1 MLHLEWAWWGSII
14 TVFCPDKMVRPA
26 PMIRPIAL
34 LFVML
39 SQSAGAVTLDMPA
52 NARLQAEQTLPL
64 ASYTVPTGA
73 FAAGQMPGI
82 IAEGEVLRQAWQFD
96 APDLS
101 TLEILRPLRA
111 QLAADGYTILF
122 ECDTDNCGG
131 FDFRFGVDV
140 MDAADMYIDLGD
152 FRYLAARM
160 NGVDGPE
167 YVSLLVSRS
176 ALVGFLQ
183 VTRIGPATA
192 TVAIVTVAQPPI
204 RPAGTSISADFAA
217 EFETNGRVI
226 LSDLTFETGS
236 AQLGPGP
243 FASLQTLADY
253 LLANPSR
260 RVALV
265 GHTDSQGALDANIAL
280 SKRRAGSVL
289 ERLVTDYAIPRN
301 QLAAEGMGFLSPLAS
316 NLTPEGRDL
325 NRRVEVII
333 TSTQ

>member
-1 MLHLEWAWWGSII
+1 
-14 TVFCPDKMVRPA
+14 
-26 PMIRPIAL
+26 MIRSLAL
-34 LFVML
+34 LSTL
-39 SQSAGAVTLDMPA
+39 LADPALAVTLDMPA
-52 NARLQAEQTLPL
+52 NAQLQAEENL
-64 ASYTVPTGA
+64 ALGSYAVATGA
-73 FAAGQMPGI
+73 FSADQFPGVL
-82 IAEGEVLRQAWQFD
+82 AEGEVLRQAWHYD

-101 TLEILRPLRA
+101 TLQILVPLRE
-111 QLAADGYTILF
+111 QLVADGFSILF
-122 ECDTDNCGG
+122 ECNTDQCGG
-131 FDFRFGVDV
+131 FDFRFGIDV
-140 MDAADMYIDLGD
+140 MDAADMYVDLGD
-152 FRYLAARM
+152 FRYLAARSDRT
-160 NGVDGPE
+160 DGPE

-176 ALVGFLQ
+176 SLLGFLQ
-183 VTRIGPATA
+183 VTRIGAPTEAP
-192 TVAIVTVAQPPI
+192 AIVTVAQPPV
-204 RPAGTSISADFAA
+204 RATGTAPPGDFAA
-217 EFETNGRVI
+217 EIEVNGRVI

-289 ERLVTDYAIPRN
+289 ERLVTDYAIPRS

-333 TSTQ
+333 TSTE

>member
-1 MLHLEWAWWGSII
+1 
-14 TVFCPDKMVRPA
+14 
-26 PMIRPIAL
+26 MIRSLAILSAL
-34 LFVML
+34 LAHPAL
-39 SQSAGAVTLDMPA
+39 AVTLDMPA
-52 NARLQAEQTLPL
+52 NAQLQAEENL
-64 ASYTVPTGA
+64 ALGSYAVASGA
-73 FAAGQMPGI
+73 FSADQFPGVL
-82 IAEGEVLRQAWQFD
+82 AEGEVLRQAWHYD

-101 TLEILRPLRA
+101 TLQILVPLRE
-111 QLAADGYTILF
+111 QLVADGFSILF
-122 ECDTDNCGG
+122 ECNTDQCGG
-131 FDFRFGVDV
+131 FDFRFGIDV
-140 MDAADMYIDLGD
+140 MDAADMYVDLGD
-152 FRYLAARM
+152 FRYLAARSDRT
-160 NGVDGPE
+160 DGPE

-176 ALVGFLQ
+176 SLLGFLQ
-183 VTRIGPATA
+183 VTRIGAPTEAP
-192 TVAIVTVAQPPI
+192 AIVTVAQPPV
-204 RPAGTSISADFAA
+204 RATGTAPPGDFAA
-217 EFETNGRVI
+217 EIEVNGRVI

-289 ERLVTDYAIPRN
+289 ERLVTDYAIPRS

-333 TSTQ
+333 TSTE

>member
-1 MLHLEWAWWGSII
+1 
-14 TVFCPDKMVRPA
+14 
-26 PMIRPIAL
+26 MIRSLAILSAL
-34 LFVML
+34 LAHPAL
-39 SQSAGAVTLDMPA
+39 AVTLDMPA
-52 NARLQAEQTLPL
+52 NAQLQAEENL
-64 ASYTVPTGA
+64 ALGSYAVATGA
-73 FAAGQMPGI
+73 FSADQFPGVL
-82 IAEGEVLRQAWQFD
+82 AEGEVLRQAWHYD

-101 TLEILRPLRA
+101 TLQILVPLRE
-111 QLAADGYTILF
+111 QLVADGFSILF
-122 ECDTDNCGG
+122 ECNTDQCGG
-131 FDFRFGVDV
+131 FDFRFGIDV
-140 MDAADMYIDLGD
+140 MDAADMYVDLGD
-152 FRYLAARM
+152 FRYLAARSDRT
-160 NGVDGPE
+160 DGPE

-176 ALVGFLQ
+176 SLLGFLQ
-183 VTRIGPATA
+183 VTRIGAPTEAP
-192 TVAIVTVAQPPI
+192 AIVTVAQPPV
-204 RPAGTSISADFAA
+204 RATGTAPPGDFAA
-217 EFETNGRVI
+217 EIEVNGRVI

-289 ERLVTDYAIPRN
+289 ERLVTDYAIPRS

-333 TSTQ
+333 TSTE